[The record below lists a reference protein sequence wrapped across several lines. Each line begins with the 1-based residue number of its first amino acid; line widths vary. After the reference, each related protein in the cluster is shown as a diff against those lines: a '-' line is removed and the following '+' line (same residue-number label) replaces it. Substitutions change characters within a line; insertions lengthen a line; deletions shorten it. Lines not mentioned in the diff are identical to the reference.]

1 MRQKNKV
8 FQTQPLFDEIPMS
21 FSEKTAIVTGAAG
34 GMGLNIALNLADKG
48 AHVVLIDIKPAS
60 TDLKKHINKD
70 LISFE
75 QGDVT
80 DSDFIKCVIGNAYT
94 KTGRIDYLVNA
105 AGVLWF
111 DKDRSTEEVD
121 LDAWDRVMEINLKSM
136 IITCRHALPYMRK
149 TGSGAMVHI
158 ASVQAMRGD
167 DKPQVAYQ
175 ASKAGIISLSKTVAL
190 EGAKDRIRSNSI
202 LPGPTVSPMQERWVK
217 NPEIQRMTESVI
229 PLGRAGTTQDIAD
242 ATLFLLSDK
251 ASYITG
257 TELVVDGGLLARP

>member
-1 MRQKNKV
+1 
-8 FQTQPLFDEIPMS
+8 MS
-21 FSEKTAIVTGAAG
+21 FSGKTAIVTGAAG
-34 GMGLNIALNLADKG
+34 GMGLNIALNLADEG
-48 AHVVLIDIKPAS
+48 THVVLIDIKPA
-60 TDLKKHINKD
+60 TIDLESHINKNRVV
-70 LISFE
+70 FE

-80 DSDFIKCVIGNAYT
+80 NSDFIKDIT
-94 KTGRIDYLVNA
+94 KRTHTRTGRIDYLVNA

-111 DKDRSTEEVD
+111 DKDRSTEDVD
-121 LDAWDRVMEINLKSM
+121 LDAWDRIMEINLKSM
-136 IITCRHALPYMRK
+136 IITCRHVLPYMRE

-158 ASVQAMRGD
+158 ASVQAIRGD

-190 EGAKDRIRSNSI
+190 EGAKNGIRSNSI

-217 NPEIQRMTESVI
+217 NPKLQRATESVI
-229 PLGRAGTTQDIAD
+229 PLGRTGTTQDIAD

>member
-1 MRQKNKV
+1 
-8 FQTQPLFDEIPMS
+8 MS
-21 FSEKTAIVTGAAG
+21 FSGKTAIVTGAAG
-34 GMGLNIALNLADKG
+34 GMGLNIALDLADQG
-48 AHVVLIDIKPAS
+48 THVVLIDIKPPS
-60 TDLKKHINKD
+60 INLQEHKNKD
-70 LISFE
+70 LISFA

-80 DSDFIKCVIGNAYT
+80 DSDFIKGVIEKAYVET
-94 KTGRIDYLVNA
+94 SRLDYLVNA

-121 LDAWDRVMEINLKSM
+121 LDAWDRIMEINLKSM

-149 TGSGAMVHI
+149 TGSGSMVHI

-190 EGAKDRIRSNSI
+190 EGAKDNIRSNSI
-202 LPGPTVSPMQERWVK
+202 LPGPTVSPMQERWAEDPK
-217 NPEIQRMTESVI
+217 IQRLTESVI
-229 PLGRAGTTQDIAD
+229 PLGRAGTTQDIAN

-257 TELVVDGGLLARP
+257 TELVVDGGLLSRP